1 MGGSPLPPLLPHRI
15 THLEKGSVGILAK
28 SGFNDSLPPGTQGAG
43 LRDKV
48 GTSLG
53 GGPVADI
60 SQSQCGGLWGVQW
73 LTFHNPN
80 VGALGSTP
88 GQGTRSHMPQ

>member
-28 SGFNDSLPPGTQGAG
+28 DGFSDSLPPGTQGAG

-53 GGPVADI
+53 GGGPVAEI
-60 SQSQCGGLWGVQW
+60 SQSQCGGPG
-73 LTFHNPN
+73 FHPC
-80 VGALGSTP
+80 
-88 GQGTRSHMPQ
+88 QGTRSHMPQ

>member
-28 SGFNDSLPPGTQGAG
+28 SGLSDSLPPGTQGAD

-53 GGPVADI
+53 
-60 SQSQCGGLWGVQW
+60 GVQW

-88 GQGTRSHMPQ
+88 GQGTRSHIPQ